1 MSDPSAQPCLQFV
14 MGPATISAAA
24 ESSHA
29 LAGSS
34 GNSLSKPDMLQLV
47 HFVMMFICQLP

>member
-1 MSDPSAQPCLQFV
+1 